1 MENNEQNPVDILDK
15 HRVLTRFLS
24 LIIAGVFIYS
34 FILPLDVAYAEIAT
48 YAIVVVLLIITFG
61 INSLDKIAEIL
72 KAFKGK

>member
-1 MENNEQNPVDILDK
+1 MENNEQKPVDILDK
-15 HRVLTRFLS
+15 HRVLTRILS

-34 FILPLDVAYAEIAT
+34 FVLPLDVAYAEIAT